1 MSRDVVSLTNCDRES
16 IHIPGSIQPHGCLIA
31 LDAEF
36 RGIQRHSLNTADFL
50 RGGDLIGLKFED
62 VFGDRGA
69 HDLRNALSGSPE
81 GSRPALVMS
90 LPSADGRLF
99 DVSVHRWKGHAI
111 VELEPVPDGR
121 QGSPLELART
131 LINRLKPL
139 QSVEAIA
146 KQTPRLIRALLG
158 YDRVMVYQFMAD
170 GAGKVIAEAK
180 RSDLESFL
188 GQYFPAS
195 DIPRQARELYLKNT
209 IRIISDANCARIPIE
224 PEFDAS
230 GEPLDL
236 SFAHLRS
243 VSPIHCEYL
252 RNMGVGAS
260 MSISIV
266 VGGELWGLIACH
278 HYSPRVLSMANRVA
292 AEMFGDF
299 FSLHLEALIQKDR
312 LDIKLATRRALDT
325 MLREIVY
332 HDDVVTYLRDR
343 VPLFSELIACDG
355 VGMWINGTWTC
366 HGLAPPASEI
376 AGLARYFA
384 SVCDGKVW
392 ATHEL
397 SAHVAAAEAFSRDVA
412 GVLVVPISQIP
423 RDFIMFFRKE
433 VVETLEWAG
442 NPDKTYQTGPHGDR
456 LTPRKSFAIWRETV
470 ERKCRPWSQGD
481 RENGEA
487 VRMAL
492 LEVVM
497 RQTEVLSEERRKA
510 DIRQKMLNEELN
522 HRVKNILA
530 LIKSLVSQPVQAGR
544 SLEDYV
550 STLKGRIMAL
560 SFAHDQ
566 VIRSDGGGSLRE
578 LLEAELMPYRAGSAG
593 FTLDGPDVVLDA
605 RAYSVMA
612 LVFHELATNA
622 AKYGAFS
629 ATSGHVD
636 VAWTVTPDNACD
648 VRWTERDGP
657 AVSQPKRDG
666 FGTVL
671 VDRSVPFDLG
681 GESELNF
688 EPGGVSARFLI
699 PGRFVRRT
707 VKQTRT
713 TTAAER
719 PAASDDGIAGLNI
732 MILEDQLVIAID
744 AEAMLAEHGA
754 VTRTAATA
762 AEALS
767 LLAEGKPDVAV
778 LDVHLG
784 METSFPVA
792 VELKRLGVPF
802 VFATGF
808 GDGVVMPDGLKG
820 VPIVRKPYSSRSLVD
835 GVARVAGRSQGAD
848 AAPASGRASA

>member
-1 MSRDVVSLTNCDRES
+1 MSREAVTLTNCDREP

-36 RGIQRHSLNTADFL
+36 RGIQRHSANTSDFL
-50 RGGDLIGLKFED
+50 SGGDLIGLKFED
-62 VFGDRGA
+62 VFGDRAA
-69 HDLRNALSGSPE
+69 HDLRNALSGSPD
-81 GSRPALVMS
+81 GSRPALLMS
-90 LPSADGRLF
+90 LPHRDGRLF
-99 DVSVHRWKGHAI
+99 DVAVHRYKGHAI
-111 VELEPVPDGR
+111 VEIEPAPEAR
-121 QGSPLELART
+121 QGSPLELVRM

-139 QSVEAIA
+139 KTVELLG
-146 KQTPRLIRALLG
+146 KQTPRLLRALLA

-170 GAGKVIAEAK
+170 GSGKVVAEAK
-180 RSDLESFL
+180 RPDLESFL

-209 IRIISDANCARIPIE
+209 IRVISDASCARVPIV
-224 PEFDAS
+224 PELDAS

-252 RNMGVGAS
+252 RNMGVAAS
-260 MSISIV
+260 MSISII

-278 HYSPRVLSMANRVA
+278 HYAPRVLSMASRVA

-299 FSLHLEALIQKDR
+299 FSLHLEALIHKDR
-312 LDIKLATRRALDT
+312 LDVKLVTRRALDT
-325 MLREIVY
+325 LLREIAY
-332 HDDVVTYLRDR
+332 HDDVVSYLRDR
-343 VPLFSELIACDG
+343 VATFADLIPCDG
-355 VGMWINGTWTC
+355 VGLWVNGTWSF
-366 HGLAPPASEI
+366 HGTVPPASEI
-376 AGLARYFA
+376 PTLARYFA

-397 SAHVAAAEAFSRDVA
+397 SSHVPSAEALSRDVA
-412 GVLVVPISQIP
+412 GVLVVPMSQIP
-423 RDFIMFFRKE
+423 RDFLMFFRKE
-433 VVETLEWAG
+433 VVETLEWG
-442 NPDKTYQTGPHGDR
+442 GDPDKVYQTGSHGDR
-456 LTPRKSFAIWRETV
+456 LTPRKSFAIWRQTV
-470 ERKCRPWSQGD
+470 ERQSVPWSQGN
-481 RENGEA
+481 RESGEA

-510 DIRQKMLNEELN
+510 DVRHKMLNEELN

-530 LIKSLVSQPVQAGR
+530 LIKSLVSQPVEEGR
-544 SLEDYV
+544 SLDDYV
-550 STLKGRIMAL
+550 ATLKGRIMAL

-566 VIRSDGGGSLRE
+566 VIRSDGGGSLGE

-593 FTLDGPDVVLDA
+593 FTLKGPEVMLDA

-629 ATSGHVD
+629 SPGGRVD
-636 VAWTVTPDNACD
+636 VSWSITAEHGCE
-648 VRWTERDGP
+648 VRWIERDGP
-657 AVSQPKRDG
+657 PVSPPLREG

-671 VDRSVPFDLG
+671 VGRSVPFDLA

-688 EPGGVSARFLI
+688 EADGVSARFLI
-699 PGRFVRRT
+699 PAKFVRRAFAE
-707 VKQTRT
+707 TRRT
-713 TTAAER
+713 IAAER
-719 PAASDDGIAGLNI
+719 PGAPDDGISGLDI

-744 AEAMLAEHGA
+744 AEAILAEHGA
-754 VTRTAATA
+754 TTRTAATA
-762 AEALS
+762 AEALG
-767 LLAEGKPDVAV
+767 LLAKSAPDVAV

-784 METSFPVA
+784 METSFSVA
-792 VELKRLGVPF
+792 AELKRLGVPF

-808 GDGVVMPDGLKG
+808 GDGVVMPESLRG

-835 GVARVAGRSQGAD
+835 GLARVVARSRSTGGAAGHV
-848 AAPASGRASA
+848 SA